1 MLFITDLE
9 GDLEFRQN
17 ILKAGV
23 DAFIVKPRD
32 DIILVTQLK
41 VMAKTKERNILIST
55 QKILLETLVKDL
67 TKELRNE
74 IAERKTLEIKLKKSQ
89 DFFSSYIKKVPIGI
103 FVINVLGQYVDA
115 NEMACQMMG
124 RTSAEVLK
132 ISPADY
138 LMHEELEKG
147 LEGFRVLLE
156 KNRLNL
162 KLHVE
167 KKIINII
174 GLIFWLQKLMTTVL

>member
-1 MLFITDLE
+1 
-9 GDLEFRQN
+9 
-17 ILKAGV
+17 
-23 DAFIVKPRD
+23 
-32 DIILVTQLK
+32 
-41 VMAKTKERNILIST
+41 
-55 QKILLETLVKDL
+55 
-67 TKELRNE
+67 
-74 IAERKTLEIKLKKSQ
+74 
-89 DFFSSYIKKVPIGI
+89 
-103 FVINVLGQYVDA
+103 VINDLGQYVDV

-124 RTSAEVLK
+124 RTRAEVLK

-138 LMHEELEKG
+138 LMHEELEKR

>member
-1 MLFITDLE
+1 M
-9 GDLEFRQN
+9 
-17 ILKAGV
+17 
-23 DAFIVKPRD
+23 
-32 DIILVTQLK
+32 
-41 VMAKTKERNILIST
+41 
-55 QKILLETLVKDL
+55 
-67 TKELRNE
+67 
-74 IAERKTLEIKLKKSQ
+74 
-89 DFFSSYIKKVPIGI
+89 
-103 FVINVLGQYVDA
+103 INDLGQYVDV

-162 KLHVE
+162 KLHV
-167 KKIINII
+167 KKR
-174 GLIFWLQKLMTTVL
+174 